1 MIIEKELKSS
11 AIREIRYDED
21 LRNLTITFRSGGK
34 YDYPEVP
41 KYEVE
46 GLIKAESAGKYFNQN
61 IKKYSIKR
69 R

>member
-11 AIREIRYDED
+11 AIKEIRYDED
-21 LRNLTITFRSGGK
+21 LRNLTITFTSGGK

-41 KYEVE
+41 KCEVE

>member
-1 MIIEKELKSS
+1 MIIERELKSS
-11 AIREIRYDED
+11 AIKAIRYDED
-21 LRNLTITFRSGGK
+21 LHNLTITFMSGGK

-41 KYEVE
+41 KKEVE

-69 R
+69 G